1 MFYILHGDEE
11 FARAEE
17 VAKLKAQIAEDGM
30 GDLNITIFDGR
41 TVTLTQLANA
51 CDTVP
56 FLTQRRLVI
65 VENLLQRLQSRGSPS
80 GADRGA
86 SSAEEEVQKLL
97 DYLPT
102 MPDTTRLVFV
112 EDRRL
117 PRSHPI
123 LKWAIKS
130 DDGYVR
136 EFSAL
141 DGGGLQAWIRH
152 RAHLKGVEVQREAV
166 AKLATYV
173 GDDLRLLDHELEKLA
188 AYEGY
193 DAAIDDQA
201 VEALV
206 SAAQEADIFALV
218 DALGMRQQRQA
229 LEHLQRLIANG
240 ANALYLLAMIA
251 RQIRLLISAKD
262 LAENEG
268 LGPAEIG
275 KKLSISH
282 RFIINKI
289 MRQSRQ
295 FEADEL
301 EALLRGLLEIDQGI
315 KTGRVH
321 EELALERLIVHMCQ
335 RRAR

>member
-30 GDLNITIFDGR
+30 GDLNITVFDGR
-41 TVTLTQLANA
+41 SVTLSQLFNA

-56 FLTQRRLVI
+56 FLTERRLVI
-65 VENLLQRLQSRGSPS
+65 VENLLQRLQSRGGSS
-80 GADRGA
+80 GTERDA
-86 SSAEEEVQKLL
+86 SAAGDETQKLL

-102 MPDTTRLVFV
+102 IPSTTRLVFV

-117 PRSHPI
+117 PRSQPI
-123 LKWAIKS
+123 LKWAVKS

-136 EFSAL
+136 EFSAPG
-141 DGGGLQAWIRH
+141 GGGLQAWIRQ
-152 RAHLKGVEVQREAV
+152 RAHLKGVEIQREAV
-166 AKLATYV
+166 AKLATFV
-173 GDDLRLLDHELEKLA
+173 GDDLRLLDRELEKLA
-188 AYEGY
+188 AYVGY
-193 DAAIDDQA
+193 DAAIDEQA

-218 DALGMRQQRQA
+218 DALGMRRQKQA
-229 LEHLQRLIANG
+229 IEHLQRLIADG

-262 LAENEG
+262 LAENQG
-268 LGPAEIG
+268 LSSAEIG
-275 KKLSISH
+275 KKLGISH
-282 RFIINKI
+282 RFIIDKI
-289 MRQSRQ
+289 TRQSRQ
-295 FEADEL
+295 FEDAEL
-301 EALLRGLLEIDQGI
+301 EALLQALLDIDQGI

-321 EELALERLIVHMCQ
+321 EELALELLIVRMCQ
-335 RRAR
+335 RRSR